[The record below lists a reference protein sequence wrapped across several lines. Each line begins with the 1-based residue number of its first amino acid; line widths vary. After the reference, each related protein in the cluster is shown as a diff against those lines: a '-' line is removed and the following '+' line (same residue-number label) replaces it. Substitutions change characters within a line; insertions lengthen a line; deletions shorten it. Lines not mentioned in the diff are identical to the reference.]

1 MIYTQENQEPMPYRQ
16 DDQQPPK
23 DTRKPVEG
31 PDGKYPKED
40 KCKSP

>member
-1 MIYTQENQEPMPYRQ
+1 MSYRQ

-31 PDGKYPKED
+31 PDGKYPKEV
-40 KCKSP
+40 K